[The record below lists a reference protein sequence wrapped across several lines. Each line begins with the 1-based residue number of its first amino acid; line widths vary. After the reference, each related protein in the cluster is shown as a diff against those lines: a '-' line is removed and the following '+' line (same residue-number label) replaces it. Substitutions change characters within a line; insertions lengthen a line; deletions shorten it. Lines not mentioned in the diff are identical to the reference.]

1 MDKRPV
7 FLVTLTVKRRRDT
20 ADYAMTSPSGGGGI
34 DQVGGMVAGVIR
46 TTPQKNP
53 LPFAIES
60 QKKEQVCSGGDIGN
74 KFAVTRR
81 SYVRDL
87 FDAT

>member
-60 QKKEQVCSGGDIGN
+60 QKKGTG
-74 KFAVTRR
+74 
-81 SYVRDL
+81 L
-87 FDAT
+87 FRGRHRE

>member
-46 TTPQKNP
+46 TTPQKFRSRLQLNP
-53 LPFAIES
+53 KKRNRFVPGATSGINLP
-60 QKKEQVCSGGDIGN
+60 
-74 KFAVTRR
+74 
-81 SYVRDL
+81 
-87 FDAT
+87 